1 MALSGAA
8 GTLHDIRSAIRRL
21 RAAPG
26 FSAVAIAI
34 VALAVGANTAM
45 FSVVNGVLLAPLPY
59 PDAPRIVRVLER
71 SPAGALNSI
80 STLTYLDWAKQ
91 ADVFEHLAAETSW
104 QATLTSGDGPVAI
117 PGARVSAA
125 YFDIFGVIPAR
136 GRTFRPEDEQ
146 PGRDRVV
153 VIAHAFWRDVLGSD
167 PQALDRTLVLNG
179 DAHTIVGVLPAD
191 GPFDRAAARIWK
203 PLAFQPANLT
213 RDYRWLAV
221 TARLKPGVT
230 LAQAGATMNV
240 VADRLAAEHPASNR
254 GWGAAVERLSDVII
268 SPGLRTAVTTL
279 FAATLFVLLIGGAN
293 LAALMLARTV
303 ARDGE
308 LAVRAALGATPSGL
322 ARQIVIECIV
332 IAIVGGVAG
341 AGFGFLAL
349 RWIRSLIPVSALPP
363 AADISVGPAGMVF
376 ALLAATAAGLLFGG
390 VAAGRVRR
398 TDSGAALNAGR
409 HGTTP
414 VSTDRHVRRALV
426 MAQIAV
432 AFVLLVGSG
441 LLFRSVTRL
450 QHLDPGFTAA
460 NALTMALPMTP
471 EQRPDPEHLNTYL
484 ESIRAAVAGV
494 PGVGDA
500 AFTSALPLE
509 GPGFGLRYAI
519 EGHAAADGP
528 QRAVAFLKMVSPT
541 YFEVLGI
548 RRISGRS
555 LADSDRSG
563 TPPVAVIN
571 DALAARE
578 FGTDNPI
585 GQRIVMRRVVPGR
598 TQLGDERSWEIV
610 GVVASEAISGLDD
623 RHRPGIYVSHYQSP
637 TYNVQLVARTD
648 AEPASLQRAVRTAID
663 RVSASQAVS
672 DMRTLDDLVSA
683 SMFGNLVVSRLVAAF
698 AVIAA
703 LLAAAGIS
711 GVVSYAARQRARE
724 LGIRA
729 TLGAD
734 ARALR
739 RLLVRESLQT
749 AALGLA
755 CGAVG
760 VTITTPVLA
769 SMLYGVGTYDP
780 TTMIAAA
787 ISLLTVAG
795 LAAYVP
801 ARRLTNVDPMIV
813 LRT

>member
-26 FSAVAIAI
+26 FSSVAIAI
-34 VALAVGANTAM
+34 VALAIGANTAI
-45 FSVVNGVLLAPLPY
+45 FSFVHGVLLAPLPY

-71 SPAGALNSI
+71 SPAGASNSI
-80 STLTYLDWAKQ
+80 STLTYLDWVKQ
-91 ADVFEHLAAETSW
+91 ADVFEQLAAETSW
-104 QATLTSGDGPVAI
+104 QATLTGGDEPVAI
-117 PGARVSAA
+117 RGARVSAA

-153 VIAHAFWRDVLGSD
+153 VIAYAFWRDVLGSD
-167 PQALDRTLVLNG
+167 PQVLDRTLVLNG

-240 VADRLAAEHPASNR
+240 IADRLAAEHPASNR
-254 GWGAAVERLSDVII
+254 GWGAVVERLSDVII
-268 SPGLRTAVTTL
+268 SPGLRAAVTTL

-293 LAALMLARTV
+293 LAALTLARTV

-322 ARQIVIECIV
+322 ARQIVIESLAV
-332 IAIVGGVAG
+332 AIVGGVAG

-349 RWIRSLIPVSALPP
+349 RWIQSLIPVSALPP
-363 AADISVGPAGMVF
+363 AADVSVGPAVMVF
-376 ALLAATAAGLLFGG
+376 AMLAATATGLLFGR

-398 TDSGAALNAGR
+398 THMGAALNAGS

-432 AFVLLVGSG
+432 AFVLLVGAG
-441 LLFRSVTRL
+441 LLFRSVTQL
-450 QHLDPGFTAA
+450 QDLDPGFTAA
-460 NALTMALPMTP
+460 SALTMALPMTP
-471 EQRPDPEHLNTYL
+471 ERRPDPEHLNTYL

-494 PGVGDA
+494 PGVSDA
-500 AFTSALPLE
+500 AITSALPLE
-509 GPGFGLRYAI
+509 GPGFGIRYAV
-519 EGHAAADGP
+519 EGRAAADGS
-528 QRAVAFLKMVSPT
+528 QRAAFLKMVSPT
-541 YFEVLGI
+541 YFDVLGI

-571 DALAARE
+571 GALAARE
-578 FGTDNPI
+578 FGTGNPI
-585 GQRIVMRRVVPGR
+585 GQRIVMRSVVPGR
-598 TQLGDERSWEIV
+598 TELGDEISWQIV
-610 GVVASEAISGLDD
+610 GVVAGEAMSGLDD
-623 RHRPGIYVSHYQSP
+623 RHRPGIYVSHHQSP

-698 AVIAA
+698 AAVAV

-711 GVVSYAARQRARE
+711 GVVSFTARQRARE
-724 LGIRA
+724 LGIRSA
-729 TLGAD
+729 LGAD

-755 CGAVG
+755 FGAVG
-760 VTITTPVLA
+760 VMITTPVLA

-780 TTMIAAA
+780 TTIISAAF
-787 ISLLTVAG
+787 SLLTVAG

-801 ARRLTNVDPMIV
+801 ARRLTNIDPMIV
-813 LRT
+813 LRS